1 MFTNT
6 PIGTPASW
14 MQPGDYYYGSK
25 EPAKTATEETVE
37 LHVVF
42 SDGSEDW
49 YLVGDPQ
56 DSATL
61 TQHISDAL
69 EQGQTWTCTRI
80 VSSN

>member
-14 MQPGDYYYGSK
+14 MQPS
-25 EPAKTATEETVE
+25 EAVETATEETVE

-42 SDGSEDW
+42 SDGTEDW